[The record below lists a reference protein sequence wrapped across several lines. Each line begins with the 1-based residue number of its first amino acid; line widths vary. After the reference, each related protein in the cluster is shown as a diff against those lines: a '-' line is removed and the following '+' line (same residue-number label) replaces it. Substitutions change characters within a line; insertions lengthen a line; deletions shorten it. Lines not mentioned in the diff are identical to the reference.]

1 MRELIA
7 LVHDEATQSAEL
19 SRVLHG
25 LGEDVAE
32 CETYRPSTWARRQR
46 DSDRRQRD
54 SEAPGVQLTDLS
66 DARRRAA

>member
-32 CETYRPSTWARRQR
+32 VLLGRHEGHLELKRGTQTVLEYSVYRYMDMGYR
-46 DSDRRQRD
+46 
-54 SEAPGVQLTDLS
+54 
-66 DARRRAA
+66 